1 MLLFLF
7 FLILWG
13 LNRFFIILSLLI
25 IIIILIFIYLFI
37 YTDKKEILL
46 MKLICKKSDLI
57 AGINIAMKA
66 VSSKTTMSILECILI
81 DATQGEIKFTS
92 NDMELGIETVVE
104 GEIVEAG
111 SIAIDAKIFSEIVRK
126 LPDND
131 VVIEVNDEST
141 ANITCEN
148 AKFNILIKSS
158 EDFSYLPEIEK
169 KDRITISQF
178 SLKEI
183 IRQTSF
189 AINDAEKNKLLT
201 GELFEVN
208 GSKLKVVALD
218 KFRIA
223 IRNIEL
229 KEEYGNFKVL
239 VPGKSLNEI
248 SKILNGGVDD
258 EVNIYFTSNHVL
270 FEFDK
275 TKVVSRLIESTNF
288 FDTDKMIS
296 NDYKTK
302 ISINKKEMADC
313 IDRATL
319 LIKEGDKKPVFLS
332 IKDTEMELSI
342 NTFIGSM
349 DENIPISKAG
359 DDLLISF
366 NPKFLIDI
374 LKVLDQEEVSMY
386 FTNPKAPCFIKDEEG
401 SYIYIV
407 LPVVQ

>member
-1 MLLFLF
+1 
-7 FLILWG
+7 
-13 LNRFFIILSLLI
+13 
-25 IIIILIFIYLFI
+25 
-37 YTDKKEILL
+37 

-57 AGINIAMKA
+57 TGINIVMKA

-81 DATQGEIKFTS
+81 DATEGIIKFTA
-92 NDMELGIETVVE
+92 NDMELGIETTVQ
-104 GEIVEAG
+104 GEIAEAG

-131 VVIEVNDEST
+131 VTIEVKDEST

-148 AKFNILIKSS
+148 AKFNILIKSA
-158 EDFSYLPEIEK
+158 EDFSYLPVIEK
-169 KDRITISQF
+169 KDKITISQF

-229 KEEYGNFKVL
+229 KENYGNYKVL

-248 SKILNGGVDD
+248 SKFLNGGVDD
-258 EVNIYFTSNHVL
+258 DVNIYFTSNHIL
-270 FEFDK
+270 FEFND
-275 TKVVSRLIESTNF
+275 TIVVSRLIESTNF

-296 NDYKTK
+296 NDYKTR
-302 ISINKKEMADC
+302 ITINKKEMADC

-332 IKDTEMELSI
+332 MKDTEMELTI

-349 DENIPISKAG
+349 DESIPITKDG

-374 LKVLDQEEVSMY
+374 LKVLDQEEVSMF

>member
-1 MLLFLF
+1 
-7 FLILWG
+7 
-13 LNRFFIILSLLI
+13 
-25 IIIILIFIYLFI
+25 
-37 YTDKKEILL
+37 

-57 AGINIAMKA
+57 TGINIVMKA

-81 DATQGEIKFTS
+81 DATEGIIKFTA
-92 NDMELGIETVVE
+92 NDMELGIETTVQ
-104 GEIVEAG
+104 GEIAEAG

-131 VVIEVNDEST
+131 VTIEVKDEST

-148 AKFNILIKSS
+148 AKFNILIKSA
-158 EDFSYLPEIEK
+158 EDFSYLPVIEK
-169 KDRITISQF
+169 KDKITISQF

-229 KEEYGNFKVL
+229 KENYGNYKVL

-258 EVNIYFTSNHVL
+258 DVNIYFTSNHIL
-270 FEFDK
+270 
-275 TKVVSRLIESTNF
+275 

-296 NDYKTK
+296 NDYKTR
-302 ISINKKEMADC
+302 ITINKKEMADC

-332 IKDTEMELSI
+332 MKDTEMELTI

-349 DENIPISKAG
+349 DESIPITKDG

-374 LKVLDQEEVSMY
+374 LKVLDQEEVSMF

>member
-1 MLLFLF
+1 
-7 FLILWG
+7 
-13 LNRFFIILSLLI
+13 
-25 IIIILIFIYLFI
+25 
-37 YTDKKEILL
+37 

-57 AGINIAMKA
+57 TGINIVMKA

-81 DATQGEIKFTS
+81 DATEGIIKFTA
-92 NDMELGIETVVE
+92 NDMELGIETTVQ
-104 GEIVEAG
+104 GEIAEAG

-131 VVIEVNDEST
+131 VTIEVKDEST

-148 AKFNILIKSS
+148 AKFNILIKSA
-158 EDFSYLPEIEK
+158 EDFSYLPVIEK
-169 KDRITISQF
+169 KDKITISQF

-229 KEEYGNFKVL
+229 KENYGNYKVL

-258 EVNIYFTSNHVL
+258 DVNIYFTSNHIL
-270 FEFDK
+270 FEFDD
-275 TKVVSRLIESTNF
+275 TIVVSRLIESTNF

-296 NDYKTK
+296 NDYKTR
-302 ISINKKEMADC
+302 ITINKKEMADC

-332 IKDTEMELSI
+332 MKDTEMELTI

-349 DENIPISKAG
+349 DESIPIAKDG

-374 LKVLDQEEVSMY
+374 LKVLDQEEVSMF

>member
-1 MLLFLF
+1 
-7 FLILWG
+7 
-13 LNRFFIILSLLI
+13 
-25 IIIILIFIYLFI
+25 
-37 YTDKKEILL
+37 

-57 AGINIAMKA
+57 TGINIVMKA

-81 DATQGEIKFTS
+81 DATEGVIKFTA
-92 NDMELGIETVVE
+92 NDMELGIETKVQ
-104 GEIVEAG
+104 GEIAEAG

-131 VVIEVNDEST
+131 VVIDVKDETT

-148 AKFNILIKSS
+148 AKFNILIKSA
-158 EDFSYLPEIEK
+158 EDFSYLPMIEK
-169 KDRITISQF
+169 KDKITISQF
-178 SLKEI
+178 ALKEI

-208 GSKLKVVALD
+208 GNKLKVVALD

-229 KEEYGNFKVL
+229 KEDYGNYKVL

-248 SKILNGGVDD
+248 SKILTGGVDD
-258 EVNIYFTSNHVL
+258 DVNIYFTSNHVL
-270 FEFDK
+270 FEFDE
-275 TKVVSRLIESTNF
+275 TIVVSRLIESTNF

-302 ISINKKEMADC
+302 ITINKREMADC

-332 IKDTEMELSI
+332 IKDTELELSI

-349 DENIPISKAG
+349 DESIPISKDG
-359 DDLLISF
+359 GDLLISF

-374 LKVLDQEEVSMY
+374 LRVLDEEQVSMY
-386 FTNPKAPCFIKDEEG
+386 FTNAKAPFLASSEMKREVIFILCFRLFNRTFKN
-401 SYIYIV
+401 
-407 LPVVQ
+407 Q

>member
-1 MLLFLF
+1 
-7 FLILWG
+7 
-13 LNRFFIILSLLI
+13 
-25 IIIILIFIYLFI
+25 
-37 YTDKKEILL
+37 

-57 AGINIAMKA
+57 TGINIVMKA

-81 DATQGEIKFTS
+81 DATEGIIKFTA
-92 NDMELGIETVVE
+92 NDMELGIETTVQ
-104 GEIVEAG
+104 GEIAVAG

-131 VVIEVNDEST
+131 VTIEVKDEST

-148 AKFNILIKSS
+148 AKFNILIKSA
-158 EDFSYLPEIEK
+158 EDFSYLPVIEK
-169 KDRITISQF
+169 KDKITISQF

-229 KEEYGNFKVL
+229 KENYGNYKVL

-258 EVNIYFTSNHVL
+258 DVNIYFTSNHIL
-270 FEFDK
+270 FEFDN
-275 TKVVSRLIESTNF
+275 TIVVSRLIESTNF

-296 NDYKTK
+296 NDYKTR
-302 ISINKKEMADC
+302 ITINKKEMADC

-332 IKDTEMELSI
+332 MKDTEMELTI

-349 DENIPISKAG
+349 DESIPITKDG

-374 LKVLDQEEVSMY
+374 LKVLDQEEVNMF

>member
-1 MLLFLF
+1 M
-7 FLILWG
+7 
-13 LNRFFIILSLLI
+13 
-25 IIIILIFIYLFI
+25 
-37 YTDKKEILL
+37 T
-46 MKLICKKSDLI
+46 
-57 AGINIAMKA
+57 A
-66 VSSKTTMSILECILI
+66 
-81 DATQGEIKFTS
+81 
-92 NDMELGIETVVE
+92 NDMELGIETKVL
-104 GEIVEAG
+104 GEIIEAG

-131 VVIEVNDEST
+131 VLIEVNDEIK

-148 AKFNILIKSS
+148 AKFNILVKSA
-158 EDFSYLPEIEK
+158 EDFSYLPIIEK
-169 KDRITISQF
+169 NNKITISQF
-178 SLKEI
+178 SLKEV

-201 GELFEVN
+201 GELFEVHGN
-208 GSKLKVVALD
+208 KLKVVALD

-229 KEEYGNFKVL
+229 KEEYGDFKVL

-258 EVNIYFTSNHVL
+258 DVNIYFTNNHIL
-270 FEFDK
+270 FEFDD
-275 TKVVSRLIESTNF
+275 TIVVSRLIEATNY

-302 ISINKKEMADC
+302 ITINKKEMADC

-319 LIKEGDKKPVFLS
+319 LIKEGDKKPVFLT

-349 DENIPISKAG
+349 DESIPISKEG
-359 DDLLISF
+359 SDIMISF

-374 LKVLDQEEVSMY
+374 LKVLDQEQVSIF
-386 FTNPKAPCFIKDEEG
+386 FTNPKAPCFIRDEEN

-407 LPVVQ
+407 PPVVQ

>member
-1 MLLFLF
+1 
-7 FLILWG
+7 
-13 LNRFFIILSLLI
+13 
-25 IIIILIFIYLFI
+25 
-37 YTDKKEILL
+37 
-46 MKLICKKSDLI
+46 MKLICSKSNLLN
-57 AGINIAMKA
+57 GVNIVSKA
-66 VSSKTTMSILECILI
+66 VPSKTTMSILECILI
-81 DATQGEIKFTS
+81 DATKGQITLTA
-92 NDMELGIETVVE
+92 NDMELGIETKVS
-104 GEIVEAG
+104 GEIIEAG

-131 VVIEVNDEST
+131 VLIEVNDEIK

-148 AKFNILIKSS
+148 AKFNILVKSA
-158 EDFSYLPEIEK
+158 EDFSYLPIIEK
-169 KDRITISQF
+169 NNKITISQF
-178 SLKEI
+178 SLKEV

-201 GELFEVN
+201 GELFEVHGN
-208 GSKLKVVALD
+208 KLKVVALD

-229 KEEYGNFKVL
+229 KEEYGDFKVL

-258 EVNIYFTSNHVL
+258 DVNIYFTNNHIL
-270 FEFDK
+270 FEFDD
-275 TKVVSRLIESTNF
+275 TIVVSRLIEATNY

-302 ISINKKEMADC
+302 ITINKKEMADC

-319 LIKEGDKKPVFLS
+319 LIKEGDKKPVFLT

-349 DENIPISKAG
+349 DESIPISKEG
-359 DDLLISF
+359 SDIMISF

-374 LKVLDQEEVSMY
+374 LKVLDQEQVSIF
-386 FTNPKAPCFIKDEEG
+386 FTNPKAPCFIRDEEN

>member
-7 FLILWG
+7 SLIIWG

-25 IIIILIFIYLFI
+25 IIIILIFI

-401 SYIYIV
+401 SYVYIV

>member
-1 MLLFLF
+1 
-7 FLILWG
+7 
-13 LNRFFIILSLLI
+13 
-25 IIIILIFIYLFI
+25 
-37 YTDKKEILL
+37 

-57 AGINIAMKA
+57 TGINIVMKA

-81 DATQGEIKFTS
+81 DATEGIIKFTA
-92 NDMELGIETVVE
+92 NDMELGIETTVQ
-104 GEIVEAG
+104 GEIAEAG

-126 LPDND
+126 LPDNY
-131 VVIEVNDEST
+131 VTIEVKDEST

-148 AKFNILIKSS
+148 AKFNILIKSA
-158 EDFSYLPEIEK
+158 EDFSYLPVIEK
-169 KDRITISQF
+169 KDKITISQF

-229 KEEYGNFKVL
+229 KENYGNYKVL

-258 EVNIYFTSNHVL
+258 DVNIYFTSNHIL
-270 FEFDK
+270 FEFDD
-275 TKVVSRLIESTNF
+275 TIVVSRLIESTNF

-296 NDYKTK
+296 NDYKTR
-302 ISINKKEMADC
+302 ITINKKEMADC

-332 IKDTEMELSI
+332 MKDTEMELTI

-349 DENIPISKAG
+349 DESIPITKDG

-374 LKVLDQEEVSMY
+374 LKVLDQEEVSMF

>member
-1 MLLFLF
+1 
-7 FLILWG
+7 
-13 LNRFFIILSLLI
+13 
-25 IIIILIFIYLFI
+25 
-37 YTDKKEILL
+37 

-57 AGINIAMKA
+57 TGINIVMKA

-81 DATQGEIKFTS
+81 DATEGIIKFTA
-92 NDMELGIETVVE
+92 NDMELGIETTVQ
-104 GEIVEAG
+104 GEIAEAG

-131 VVIEVNDEST
+131 VTIEVKDEST

-148 AKFNILIKSS
+148 AKFNILIKSA
-158 EDFSYLPEIEK
+158 EDFSYLPVIEK
-169 KDRITISQF
+169 KDKITISQF

-229 KEEYGNFKVL
+229 KENYGNYKVL

-258 EVNIYFTSNHVL
+258 DVNIYFTSNHIL
-270 FEFDK
+270 FEFDN
-275 TKVVSRLIESTNF
+275 TIVVSRLIESTNF

-296 NDYKTK
+296 NDYKTR
-302 ISINKKEMADC
+302 ITINKKEMADC

-332 IKDTEMELSI
+332 MKDTEMELTI

-349 DENIPISKAG
+349 DESIPITKDG

-374 LKVLDQEEVSMY
+374 LKVLDQEEVSMF
-386 FTNPKAPCFIKDEEG
+386 FTNPKAPCFIKDEEV

>member
-1 MLLFLF
+1 
-7 FLILWG
+7 
-13 LNRFFIILSLLI
+13 
-25 IIIILIFIYLFI
+25 
-37 YTDKKEILL
+37 

-57 AGINIAMKA
+57 TGINIVMKA

-81 DATQGEIKFTS
+81 DATEGIIKFTA
-92 NDMELGIETVVE
+92 NDMELGIETTVQ
-104 GEIVEAG
+104 GEIAEAG

-131 VVIEVNDEST
+131 VTIEVKHEST

-148 AKFNILIKSS
+148 AKFNILIKSA
-158 EDFSYLPEIEK
+158 EDFSYLPVIEK
-169 KDRITISQF
+169 KDKITISQF

-229 KEEYGNFKVL
+229 KENYGNYKVL

-258 EVNIYFTSNHVL
+258 DVNIYFTSNHIL
-270 FEFDK
+270 FEFDD
-275 TKVVSRLIESTNF
+275 TIVVSRLIESTNF

-296 NDYKTK
+296 NDYKTR
-302 ISINKKEMADC
+302 ITINKKEMADC

-332 IKDTEMELSI
+332 MKDTEMELTI

-349 DENIPISKAG
+349 DESIPITKDG

-374 LKVLDQEEVSMY
+374 LKVLDQEEVSMF

>member
-1 MLLFLF
+1 
-7 FLILWG
+7 
-13 LNRFFIILSLLI
+13 
-25 IIIILIFIYLFI
+25 
-37 YTDKKEILL
+37 

-57 AGINIAMKA
+57 SGINIVMKA

-81 DATQGEIKFTS
+81 DATEGNIKMTA
-92 NDMELGIETVVE
+92 NDMELGIETKVI
-104 GEIVEAG
+104 GEIIEAG

-131 VVIEVNDEST
+131 VIIEVHDET
-141 ANITCEN
+141 KANITCEN
-148 AKFNILIKSS
+148 AKFNILIKSA
-158 EDFSYLPEIEK
+158 EDFSYLPVIEK
-169 KDRITISQF
+169 NNKITISQF

-189 AINDAEKNKLLT
+189 AINDAEKNKILT
-201 GELFEVN
+201 GELFEVHGN
-208 GSKLKVVALD
+208 KLKVVALD

-223 IRNIEL
+223 IRNVEL
-229 KEEYGNFKVL
+229 KEEYGDFKVL

-248 SKILNGGVDD
+248 SKILNGGMEDD
-258 EVNIYFTSNHVL
+258 VNIYFTNNHIL
-270 FEFDK
+270 FEFDE
-275 TKVVSRLIESTNF
+275 TIVVSRLIESTNY

-302 ISINKKEMADC
+302 LTINKKEMADC

-319 LIKEGDKKPVFLS
+319 LIKEGDKKPIFLTV
-332 IKDTEMELSI
+332 KDTEMELSI

-349 DENIPISKAG
+349 DESIPISKEG
-359 DDLLISF
+359 SDIMISF

-374 LKVLDQEEVSMY
+374 LRVLDQEQVNIF
-386 FTNPKAPCFIKDEEG
+386 FTNPKAPCFIRDEEN

>member
-1 MLLFLF
+1 
-7 FLILWG
+7 
-13 LNRFFIILSLLI
+13 
-25 IIIILIFIYLFI
+25 
-37 YTDKKEILL
+37 

-57 AGINIAMKA
+57 TGINIVMKA

-81 DATQGEIKFTS
+81 DATEGIIKFTA
-92 NDMELGIETVVE
+92 NDMELGIETTVQ
-104 GEIVEAG
+104 GEIAEAG

-131 VVIEVNDEST
+131 VTIEVKDEST

-148 AKFNILIKSS
+148 AKFNILIKSA
-158 EDFSYLPEIEK
+158 EDFSYLPVIEK
-169 KDRITISQF
+169 KDKITISQF

-229 KEEYGNFKVL
+229 KENYGNYKVL

-258 EVNIYFTSNHVL
+258 DVNIYFTSNHIL
-270 FEFDK
+270 FEFDD
-275 TKVVSRLIESTNF
+275 TIVVSRLIESTNF

-296 NDYKTK
+296 NDYKTR
-302 ISINKKEMADC
+302 ITINKKEMADC

-319 LIKEGDKKPVFLS
+319 LIKEGVKKPVFLS
-332 IKDTEMELSI
+332 MKDTEMELTI

-349 DENIPISKAG
+349 DESIPITKDG

-374 LKVLDQEEVSMY
+374 LKVLDQEEVSMF

>member
-1 MLLFLF
+1 
-7 FLILWG
+7 
-13 LNRFFIILSLLI
+13 
-25 IIIILIFIYLFI
+25 
-37 YTDKKEILL
+37 

-57 AGINIAMKA
+57 TGINIVMKA

-81 DATQGEIKFTS
+81 DATEGSIKFTA
-92 NDMELGIETVVE
+92 NDMELGIETKVE
-104 GEIVEAG
+104 GEIIEAG

-131 VVIEVNDEST
+131 VTIEVSDET
-141 ANITCEN
+141 KAYITCEN
-148 AKFNILIKSS
+148 AKFNILVKSA
-158 EDFSYLPEIEK
+158 EDFSYLPIIEK
-169 KDRITISQF
+169 NKKITISQY

-189 AINDAEKNKLLT
+189 AINDAEKNKILT
-201 GELFEVN
+201 GESFEVHGN
-208 GSKLKVVALD
+208 KLKVVALD

-229 KEEYGNFKVL
+229 KEEYGDFKVL

-258 EVNIYFTSNHVL
+258 DVNIYFTNNHIL
-270 FEFDK
+270 FEFDE
-275 TKVVSRLIESTNF
+275 TIVVSRLIEAANF

-302 ISINKKEMADC
+302 IDINKRELADC

-319 LIKEGDKKPVFLS
+319 LIKDGDKKPVFLT
-332 IKDTEMELSI
+332 IKDTELELSI

-349 DENIPISKAG
+349 DENIPISKEG
-359 DDLLISF
+359 EDMMISF

-374 LKVLDQEEVSMY
+374 LRVLDVEQVSIY
-386 FTNPKAPCFIKDEEG
+386 FTNPKAPCFIRDEEN

>member
-1 MLLFLF
+1 
-7 FLILWG
+7 
-13 LNRFFIILSLLI
+13 
-25 IIIILIFIYLFI
+25 
-37 YTDKKEILL
+37 

-57 AGINIAMKA
+57 TGINIVMKA

-81 DATQGEIKFTS
+81 DATEGIIKFTA
-92 NDMELGIETVVE
+92 NDMELGIETTVQ
-104 GEIVEAG
+104 GEIAEAG

-131 VVIEVNDEST
+131 VTIEVKDEST

-148 AKFNILIKSS
+148 AKFNILIKSA
-158 EDFSYLPEIEK
+158 EDFSYLPVIEK
-169 KDRITISQF
+169 KDKITISQF

-229 KEEYGNFKVL
+229 KENYGNYKVL

-258 EVNIYFTSNHVL
+258 DVNIYFTSNHIL
-270 FEFDK
+270 FEFDD
-275 TKVVSRLIESTNF
+275 TIVVSRLIESTNF

-296 NDYKTK
+296 NDYKTR
-302 ISINKKEMADC
+302 ITINKKEMADC

-332 IKDTEMELSI
+332 MKDTEMELTI

-349 DENIPISKAG
+349 DESIPITKDG

-374 LKVLDQEEVSMY
+374 LKVLDREEVSMF

>member
-1 MLLFLF
+1 
-7 FLILWG
+7 
-13 LNRFFIILSLLI
+13 
-25 IIIILIFIYLFI
+25 
-37 YTDKKEILL
+37 

-57 AGINIAMKA
+57 TGINIVMKA

-81 DATQGEIKFTS
+81 DATEGIIKFTA
-92 NDMELGIETVVE
+92 NDMELGIETTVQ
-104 GEIVEAG
+104 GEIAEAG

-131 VVIEVNDEST
+131 VTIEVKDEST

-148 AKFNILIKSS
+148 AKFNILIKSA
-158 EDFSYLPEIEK
+158 EDFSYLPVIEK
-169 KDRITISQF
+169 KDKITISQF

-229 KEEYGNFKVL
+229 KENYGNYKVL

-258 EVNIYFTSNHVL
+258 DVNIYFTSNHIL
-270 FEFDK
+270 FEFDD
-275 TKVVSRLIESTNF
+275 TIVVSRLIESTNF

-296 NDYKTK
+296 NDYKTRITIK
-302 ISINKKEMADC
+302 KKEMADC

-332 IKDTEMELSI
+332 MKDTEMELTI

-349 DENIPISKAG
+349 DESIPITKDG

-374 LKVLDQEEVSMY
+374 LKVLDQEEVSMF

>member
-1 MLLFLF
+1 
-7 FLILWG
+7 
-13 LNRFFIILSLLI
+13 
-25 IIIILIFIYLFI
+25 
-37 YTDKKEILL
+37 

-57 AGINIAMKA
+57 TGINIVMKA

-81 DATQGEIKFTS
+81 DATEGIIKFTA
-92 NDMELGIETVVE
+92 NDMELGIETTVQ
-104 GEIVEAG
+104 GEIAEAG

-131 VVIEVNDEST
+131 VTIEVKDEST

-148 AKFNILIKSS
+148 AKFNILIKSA
-158 EDFSYLPEIEK
+158 EDFSYLPVIEK
-169 KDRITISQF
+169 KDKITISQF

-189 AINDAEKNKLLT
+189 AINDTEKNKLLT

-229 KEEYGNFKVL
+229 KENYGNYKVL

-258 EVNIYFTSNHVL
+258 DVNIYFTSNHIL
-270 FEFDK
+270 FEFDD
-275 TKVVSRLIESTNF
+275 TIVVSRLIESTNF

-296 NDYKTK
+296 NDYKTR
-302 ISINKKEMADC
+302 ITINKKEMADC

-332 IKDTEMELSI
+332 MKDTEMELTI

-349 DENIPISKAG
+349 DESIPITKDG

-374 LKVLDQEEVSMY
+374 LKVLDQEEVSMF

>member
-1 MLLFLF
+1 
-7 FLILWG
+7 
-13 LNRFFIILSLLI
+13 
-25 IIIILIFIYLFI
+25 
-37 YTDKKEILL
+37 
-46 MKLICKKSDLI
+46 MKLVCKKSDLI
-57 AGINIAMKA
+57 SGINIVMKA

-81 DATQGEIKFTS
+81 DATEGEIKMTA
-92 NDMELGIETVVE
+92 NDMELGIETKVL
-104 GEIVEAG
+104 GEIIEAG

-131 VVIEVNDEST
+131 VLIEVKDEIK

-148 AKFNILIKSS
+148 AKFNILVKSA
-158 EDFSYLPEIEK
+158 EDFSYLPVIEK
-169 KDRITISQF
+169 NNKITISQF
-178 SLKEI
+178 SLKEV

-201 GELFEVN
+201 GELFEVHGN
-208 GSKLKVVALD
+208 KLKVVALD

-229 KEEYGNFKVL
+229 KEEYGDFKVL

-258 EVNIYFTSNHVL
+258 VVNIYFTNNHIL
-270 FEFDK
+270 FEFDD
-275 TKVVSRLIESTNF
+275 TIVVSRLIEATNY

-302 ISINKKEMADC
+302 ITINKKEMADC
-313 IDRATL
+313 IDRAIL
-319 LIKEGDKKPVFLS
+319 LIKEGDKKPVFLT

-349 DENIPISKAG
+349 DESIPISKEG
-359 DDLLISF
+359 SDIMISF

-374 LKVLDQEEVSMY
+374 LKVLDQEQVSIF
-386 FTNPKAPCFIKDEEG
+386 FTNPKAPCFIRDEEN

>member
-1 MLLFLF
+1 
-7 FLILWG
+7 
-13 LNRFFIILSLLI
+13 
-25 IIIILIFIYLFI
+25 
-37 YTDKKEILL
+37 
-46 MKLICKKSDLI
+46 MKLTCSKANLLK
-57 AGINIAMKA
+57 GVNIVSKA
-66 VSSKTTMSILECILI
+66 VPSKTTMSILECILI
-81 DATQGEIKFTS
+81 DASTNEIKFTA
-92 NDMELGIETVVE
+92 NDMELGIETTVQ
-104 GEIVEAG
+104 GEIAEAG

-131 VVIEVNDEST
+131 ITIETDDNYTST
-141 ANITCEN
+141 ITCEKS
-148 AKFNILIKSS
+148 KFNIAGKSGD
-158 EDFSYLPEIEK
+158 DFSYLPVIIKEK
-169 KDRITISQF
+169 SISLSQF
-178 SLKEI
+178 TLKETI
-183 IRQTSF
+183 NQTIFCTSP
-189 AINDAEKNKLLT
+189 NDNNKMMT

-229 KEEYGNFKVL
+229 KENYGNYKVL

-258 EVNIYFTSNHVL
+258 DVNIYFTSNHIL
-270 FEFDK
+270 FEFND
-275 TKVVSRLIESTNF
+275 TIVVSRLIESTNF

-296 NDYKTK
+296 NDYKTR
-302 ISINKKEMADC
+302 ITINKKEMADC

-332 IKDTEMELSI
+332 MKDTEMELTI

-349 DENIPISKAG
+349 DESIPITKDG

-374 LKVLDQEEVSMY
+374 LKVLDQEEVSMF

>member
-1 MLLFLF
+1 
-7 FLILWG
+7 
-13 LNRFFIILSLLI
+13 
-25 IIIILIFIYLFI
+25 
-37 YTDKKEILL
+37 

-57 AGINIAMKA
+57 TGINIVMKA

-81 DATQGEIKFTS
+81 DATEGIIKFTA
-92 NDMELGIETVVE
+92 NDMELGIETTVQ
-104 GEIVEAG
+104 GEIAEAG

-131 VVIEVNDEST
+131 VTIEVKDEST

-148 AKFNILIKSS
+148 AKFNILIKSA
-158 EDFSYLPEIEK
+158 EDFSYLPVIEK
-169 KDRITISQF
+169 KDKITISQF

-229 KEEYGNFKVL
+229 KENYGNYEVL

-258 EVNIYFTSNHVL
+258 DVNIYFTSNHIL
-270 FEFDK
+270 FEFDN
-275 TKVVSRLIESTNF
+275 TIVVSRLIESTNF

-296 NDYKTK
+296 NDYKTR
-302 ISINKKEMADC
+302 ITINKKEMADC

-332 IKDTEMELSI
+332 MKDTEMELTI

-349 DENIPISKAG
+349 DESIPITKDG

-374 LKVLDQEEVSMY
+374 LKVLDQEEVSMF

>member
-1 MLLFLF
+1 
-7 FLILWG
+7 
-13 LNRFFIILSLLI
+13 
-25 IIIILIFIYLFI
+25 
-37 YTDKKEILL
+37 

-57 AGINIAMKA
+57 TGINIVMKA

-81 DATQGEIKFTS
+81 DATEGIIKFTA
-92 NDMELGIETVVE
+92 NDMELGIETTVQ
-104 GEIVEAG
+104 GEIAEAG

-131 VVIEVNDEST
+131 VTIEVKDEST

-148 AKFNILIKSS
+148 AKFNILIKSA
-158 EDFSYLPEIEK
+158 EDFSYLPVIEK
-169 KDRITISQF
+169 KDKITISQF

-229 KEEYGNFKVL
+229 KENYGNYKVL

-258 EVNIYFTSNHVL
+258 VNIYFTSNHIL
-270 FEFDK
+270 FEFDD
-275 TKVVSRLIESTNF
+275 TIVVSRLIESTNF

-296 NDYKTK
+296 NDYKTR
-302 ISINKKEMADC
+302 ITINKKEMADC

-332 IKDTEMELSI
+332 MKDTEMELTI

-349 DENIPISKAG
+349 DESIPITKDG

-374 LKVLDQEEVSMY
+374 LKVLDQEEVSMF

>member
-1 MLLFLF
+1 
-7 FLILWG
+7 
-13 LNRFFIILSLLI
+13 
-25 IIIILIFIYLFI
+25 
-37 YTDKKEILL
+37 

-57 AGINIAMKA
+57 TGINIVMKA

-81 DATQGEIKFTS
+81 DATEGIIKFTA
-92 NDMELGIETVVE
+92 NDMELGIETTVQ
-104 GEIVEAG
+104 GEIAEAG

-131 VVIEVNDEST
+131 VTIEVKDEST

-148 AKFNILIKSS
+148 AKFNILIKSA
-158 EDFSYLPEIEK
+158 EDFSYLPVIEK
-169 KDRITISQF
+169 KDKITISQF

-229 KEEYGNFKVL
+229 KENYGNYEVL

-248 SKILNGGVDD
+248 SKILNGGIDD
-258 EVNIYFTSNHVL
+258 DVNIYFTSNHIL
-270 FEFDK
+270 FEFDN
-275 TKVVSRLIESTNF
+275 TIVVSRLIESTNF

-296 NDYKTK
+296 NDYKTR
-302 ISINKKEMADC
+302 ITINKKEMADC

-332 IKDTEMELSI
+332 MKDTEMELTI

-349 DENIPISKAG
+349 DESIPITKDG

-374 LKVLDQEEVSMY
+374 LKVLDQEEVSMF

>member
-1 MLLFLF
+1 
-7 FLILWG
+7 
-13 LNRFFIILSLLI
+13 
-25 IIIILIFIYLFI
+25 
-37 YTDKKEILL
+37 

-57 AGINIAMKA
+57 TGINIVLKA

-81 DATQGEIKFTS
+81 DATEGIIKFTA
-92 NDMELGIETVVE
+92 NDMELGIETTVQ
-104 GEIVEAG
+104 GEIAEAG

-131 VVIEVNDEST
+131 VTIEVKDEST

-148 AKFNILIKSS
+148 AKFNILIKSA
-158 EDFSYLPEIEK
+158 EDFSYLPVIEK
-169 KDRITISQF
+169 KDKITISQF

-229 KEEYGNFKVL
+229 KENYGNYKVL

-258 EVNIYFTSNHVL
+258 DVNIYFTSNHIL
-270 FEFDK
+270 FEFDD
-275 TKVVSRLIESTNF
+275 TIVVSRLIESTNF

-296 NDYKTK
+296 NDYKTR
-302 ISINKKEMADC
+302 ITINKKEMADC
-313 IDRATL
+313 IDRSTL

-332 IKDTEMELSI
+332 MKDTEMELTI

-349 DENIPISKAG
+349 DESIPITKDG

-374 LKVLDQEEVSMY
+374 LKVLDQEEVSMF

>member
-1 MLLFLF
+1 
-7 FLILWG
+7 
-13 LNRFFIILSLLI
+13 
-25 IIIILIFIYLFI
+25 
-37 YTDKKEILL
+37 

-57 AGINIAMKA
+57 TGINIVMKA

-81 DATQGEIKFTS
+81 DATEGIVKFTA
-92 NDMELGIETVVE
+92 NDMELGIETTVQ
-104 GEIVEAG
+104 GEIAEAG

-131 VVIEVNDEST
+131 VTIEVKDEST

-148 AKFNILIKSS
+148 AKFNILIKSA
-158 EDFSYLPEIEK
+158 EDFSYLPVIEK
-169 KDRITISQF
+169 KDKITISQF

-229 KEEYGNFKVL
+229 KENYGNYKVL

-258 EVNIYFTSNHVL
+258 DVNIYFTSNHIL
-270 FEFDK
+270 FEFDD
-275 TKVVSRLIESTNF
+275 TIVVSRLIESTNF

-296 NDYKTK
+296 NDYKTR
-302 ISINKKEMADC
+302 ITINKKEMADC

-332 IKDTEMELSI
+332 MKDTEMELTI

-349 DENIPISKAG
+349 DESIPIAKDG

-374 LKVLDQEEVSMY
+374 LKVLDQEEVSMF

>member
-1 MLLFLF
+1 
-7 FLILWG
+7 
-13 LNRFFIILSLLI
+13 
-25 IIIILIFIYLFI
+25 
-37 YTDKKEILL
+37 

-57 AGINIAMKA
+57 TGINIVMKA

-81 DATQGEIKFTS
+81 DATEGIIKFTA
-92 NDMELGIETVVE
+92 NDMELGIETTVQ
-104 GEIVEAG
+104 GEIAEAG

-131 VVIEVNDEST
+131 VTIEVKDEST

-148 AKFNILIKSS
+148 AKFNILIKSA
-158 EDFSYLPEIEK
+158 EDFSYLPVIEK
-169 KDRITISQF
+169 KDKITISQF

-201 GELFEVN
+201 GELMEVN
-208 GSKLKVVALD
+208 GIKLKVVALD
-218 KFRIA
+218 KVRIA

-229 KEEYGNFKVL
+229 KENYGNYKVL

-258 EVNIYFTSNHVL
+258 DVNIYFTSNHIL
-270 FEFDK
+270 FEFDD
-275 TKVVSRLIESTNF
+275 TIVVSRLIESTNF

-296 NDYKTK
+296 NDYKTR
-302 ISINKKEMADC
+302 ITINKKEMADC

-332 IKDTEMELSI
+332 MKDTEMELTI

-349 DENIPISKAG
+349 DESIPITKDG

-374 LKVLDQEEVSMY
+374 LKVLDQEEVSMF

>member
-1 MLLFLF
+1 
-7 FLILWG
+7 
-13 LNRFFIILSLLI
+13 
-25 IIIILIFIYLFI
+25 
-37 YTDKKEILL
+37 
-46 MKLICKKSDLI
+46 MKLVCKKSDLI
-57 AGINIAMKA
+57 TGINIVMKA

-81 DATQGEIKFTS
+81 DATEGEIKFTA
-92 NDMELGIETVVE
+92 NDMELGIETKVE
-104 GEIVEAG
+104 GEIIEAG

-131 VVIEVNDEST
+131 VVIEVNDET
-141 ANITCEN
+141 KANITCEN
-148 AKFNILIKSS
+148 SKFNILVKSAD
-158 EDFSYLPEIEK
+158 DFSYLPEIEK
-169 KDRITISQF
+169 KDKITLSQF
-178 SLKEI
+178 ALKEL
-183 IRQTSF
+183 IRHTIF
-189 AINDAEKNKLLT
+189 TVNDADKNKILT
-201 GELFEVN
+201 GELFEVMGN
-208 GSKLKVVALD
+208 RLKVVALD

-223 IRNIEL
+223 IRNMEL

-258 EVNIYFTSNHVL
+258 EVNIYFTSNHIL
-270 FEFDK
+270 FEFDE
-275 TKVVSRLIESTNF
+275 TKVVSRLIECSNY

-302 ISINKKEMADC
+302 ITINKKEMANC

-319 LIKEGDKKPVFLS
+319 LIKEGDKKPVFLT

-349 DENIPISKAG
+349 DESIPIVREGS
-359 DDLLISF
+359 DMMISF

-374 LKVLDQEEVSMY
+374 LRVLDSEEVNIY
-386 FTNPKAPCFIKDEEG
+386 FTNPKAPCFIRDDEN
-401 SYIYIV
+401 SYIYVV

>member
-1 MLLFLF
+1 
-7 FLILWG
+7 
-13 LNRFFIILSLLI
+13 
-25 IIIILIFIYLFI
+25 
-37 YTDKKEILL
+37 

-57 AGINIAMKA
+57 TGINIVMKA

-81 DATQGEIKFTS
+81 DATEGIIKFTA
-92 NDMELGIETVVE
+92 NDMELGIETTVQ
-104 GEIVEAG
+104 GEIAEAG

-131 VVIEVNDEST
+131 VTIEVKDEST

-148 AKFNILIKSS
+148 AKFNILIKSA
-158 EDFSYLPEIEK
+158 EDFSYLPVIEK
-169 KDRITISQF
+169 KDKITISQF

-229 KEEYGNFKVL
+229 KENYGNYKVL

-258 EVNIYFTSNHVL
+258 DVNIYFTSNHIL
-270 FEFDK
+270 FEFDN
-275 TKVVSRLIESTNF
+275 TIVVSRLIESTNF

-296 NDYKTK
+296 NDYKTR
-302 ISINKKEMADC
+302 ITINKKEMADC

-332 IKDTEMELSI
+332 MKDTEMELTI

-349 DENIPISKAG
+349 DESIPITKDG

-374 LKVLDQEEVSMY
+374 LKVLDQEEVNMF

>member
-1 MLLFLF
+1 
-7 FLILWG
+7 
-13 LNRFFIILSLLI
+13 
-25 IIIILIFIYLFI
+25 
-37 YTDKKEILL
+37 
-46 MKLICKKSDLI
+46 MKLVCKKSDLI
-57 AGINIAMKA
+57 TGINIVMKA

-81 DATQGEIKFTS
+81 DATEGFIKFTA
-92 NDMELGIETVVE
+92 NDMELGIETKVQ
-104 GEIVEAG
+104 GEIAEAG

-126 LPDND
+126 LPDNE
-131 VVIEVNDEST
+131 VVIDVKDETT

-148 AKFNILIKSS
+148 AKFNILIKSA
-158 EDFSYLPEIEK
+158 EDFSYLPVIEK

-208 GSKLKVVALD
+208 GNKLKVVALD

-229 KEEYGNFKVL
+229 KEDYGHYKVL

-248 SKILNGGVDD
+248 SKILTGGVDD
-258 EVNIYFTSNHVL
+258 DVNIYFTSNHVL
-270 FEFDK
+270 FEFDE
-275 TKVVSRLIESTNF
+275 TIVVSRLIESTNF

-302 ISINKKEMADC
+302 ITINKKEMANC

-349 DENIPISKAG
+349 DESIPISKDG
-359 DDLLISF
+359 GDLLISF

-374 LKVLDQEEVSMY
+374 LRVLDEEQVNMF
-386 FTNPKAPCFIKDEEG
+386 FTNSKAPCFIRDEEG